1 MWKIN
6 CTPKY
11 NAIIICRLWLECDE
25 RRISSSNTHKDK
37 RKKRQQEKAKWMR
50 KKVNLQFNFV
60 DWQLDEI
67 NRTLNLQYF
76 IARRKKIVAFRWLCH
91 TVKHAG
97 FGSWS
102 AVIQLQCDHY
112 SLLSTLRCH
121 LSLAV
126 HFFVFHLK
134 RKQICWRFICF
145 RFLYVSFFLY
155 TSVKAIKAMQ
165 QSFVFV

>member
-1 MWKIN
+1 MRKIN

-25 RRISSSNTHKDK
+25 RRISSSNTHRDK

-112 SLLSTLRCH
+112 SLLSCVRCH

-126 HFFVFHLK
+126 HFFCFSSEKKTNLLTFHLFSHLVRLFLFVYE
-134 RKQICWRFICF
+134 RK
-145 RFLYVSFFLY
+145 SH
-155 TSVKAIKAMQ
+155 
-165 QSFVFV
+165 